1 MKPVGVASRCPLCGM
16 YDAGDWE
23 VVVVEEV
30 EEVEEEEEEG
40 QTHSLTHTHT
50 HTHINTGLR
59 SCKARR

>member
-23 VVVVEEV
+23 VVV
-30 EEVEEEEEEG
+30 VEEEEEEG